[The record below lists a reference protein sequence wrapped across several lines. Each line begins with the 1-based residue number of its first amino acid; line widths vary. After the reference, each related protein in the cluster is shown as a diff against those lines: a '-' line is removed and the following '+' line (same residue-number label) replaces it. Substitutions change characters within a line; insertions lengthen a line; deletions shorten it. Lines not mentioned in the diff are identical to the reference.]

1 MAIYTRDPLWLE
13 LSIAAHMDLE
23 ILVST
28 TYEMEGERLGI
39 LRLFS
44 RFEAIRQLGRSL
56 RDDET
61 NRGVLRNA
69 DALIRR
75 NAKTPKEG
83 LVFTK
88 QFPEHGS
95 FTGRIVSIEVV
106 DDEKVFKVVYD
117 DDDDEEE
124 LGEGEI
130 MSLLNV
136 YGDGLHQRVID
147 AILPAFDYLENRL
160 TGQCQE
166 QFDCTHSY
174 AICRVL
180 RLFDPSYVS
189 EHEATIDSASVRELA
204 LVVPLAME
212 RGGGLLTDLERDL
225 PLLLAAAQGFTA
237 DHGSVDDFTESVLG
251 WYKNH
256 SGEVGAWAEASL
268 IVFSFTP
275 SSAAA
280 ERVFSLLKE
289 LFGSNQDMALADFI

>member
-1 MAIYTRDPLWLE
+1 MA
-13 LSIAAHMDLE
+13 
-23 ILVST
+23 
-28 TYEMEGERLGI
+28 
-39 LRLFS
+39 
-44 RFEAIRQLGRSL
+44 RQLGRSL

-61 NRGVLRNA
+61 NRGVLRNV

-88 QFPEHGS
+88 QFPGHGS

-106 DDEKVFKVVYD
+106 DDEKVFKVAYD

-130 MSLLNV
+130 MGLLDV

-160 TGQCQE
+160 TGQCQA

-180 RLFDPSYVS
+180 RLFDPSYVA

-212 RGGGLLTDLERDL
+212 RGGELLTDLERDL
-225 PLLLAAAQGFTA
+225 PLLLAAAHGFTA

-256 SGEVGAWAEASL
+256 SSEIGAWAEASL

-280 ERVFSLLKE
+280 ERVFSLLKA
-289 LFGSNQDMALADFI
+289 LFGSDQDVALADYIQGSMMVRYNGTKRGTSF

>member
-1 MAIYTRDPLWLE
+1 M
-13 LSIAAHMDLE
+13 
-23 ILVST
+23 
-28 TYEMEGERLGI
+28 
-39 LRLFS
+39 
-44 RFEAIRQLGRSL
+44 Q
-56 RDDET
+56 
-61 NRGVLRNA
+61 N
-69 DALIRR
+69 ALIRR

-88 QFPEHGS
+88 QFPGHGS

-106 DDEKVFKVVYD
+106 DDEKVFKVAYD

-130 MSLLNV
+130 MGLLDV

-160 TGQCQE
+160 TGQCQA

-180 RLFDPSYVS
+180 RLFDPSYVA

-212 RGGGLLTDLERDL
+212 RGGELLTDLERDL
-225 PLLLAAAQGFTA
+225 PLLLAAAHGFTA
-237 DHGSVDDFTESVLG
+237 DHGSVDNFTESVLG

-256 SGEVGAWAEASL
+256 SSEIVAWAGASL
-268 IVFSFTP
+268 IVFLFTP

-280 ERVFSLLKE
+280 ERVFSLLKA
-289 LFGSNQDMALADFI
+289 LFGSDQDVALADYIQGSMMVRYNGTKRGTSF

>member
-1 MAIYTRDPLWLE
+1 MQVLQERPPC
-13 LSIAAHMDLE
+13 DLK
-23 ILVST
+23 LH
-28 TYEMEGERLGI
+28 
-39 LRLFS
+39 
-44 RFEAIRQLGRSL
+44 
-56 RDDET
+56 
-61 NRGVLRNA
+61 
-69 DALIRR
+69 
-75 NAKTPKEG
+75 
-83 LVFTK
+83 
-88 QFPEHGS
+88 HGS

-106 DDEKVFKVVYD
+106 DDEKILKVTYG

-130 MSLLNV
+130 MGLLDV

-160 TGQCQE
+160 TGQCQA

-180 RLFDPSYVS
+180 RLFDPSYVA

-212 RGGGLLTDLERDL
+212 RGGGLLTELERDL
-225 PLLLAAAQGFTA
+225 PLLLAAAHGFTA

-275 SSAAA
+275 SSAVA
-280 ERVFSLLKE
+280 ERVFSLLK
-289 LFGSNQDMALADFI
+289 LFFSNVRMSALADLIQASLMLRYNARKTGQA